1 VAFDLTIGTMP
12 GNNHSILFVASLGD
26 TVQATALTESA
37 GGGVVNRQ
45 QPGKWFGLGT
55 VAAGARVTAVAFL
68 NDTLYVGTLAHGI
81 WRAPGVVYDPQQDS
95 INKVGHPSVDWEQ
108 NMMPAIPAGQAIL
121 RLVADPANQRLIAA
135 TRAGLFVHHPQPDDG
150 WTQLPNGPD
159 GATVTDLLL
168 DGAFPIIASYDQ
180 GATWRDQNGN
190 WQSLL
195 FN

>member
-1 VAFDLTIGTMP
+1 
-12 GNNHSILFVASLGD
+12 
-26 TVQATALTESA
+26 
-37 GGGVVNRQ
+37 
-45 QPGKWFGLGT
+45 
-55 VAAGARVTAVAFL
+55 
-68 NDTLYVGTLAHGI
+68 
-81 WRAPGVVYDPQQDS
+81 
-95 INKVGHPSVDWEQ
+95 
-108 NMMPAIPAGQAIL
+108 MPAIPAGQAIL
-121 RLVADPANQRLIAA
+121 RMVADPANQRLIAA